1 MYKIKLASDMVWCYY
16 RFIVAPYHI
25 RKEMINM
32 PRIYSNYSDNDFS
45 IVTNLAKELGFSLS
59 AFQHYCVMLYADHRG
74 NTSPITLLI
83 QKMFQNLNNFKSGDT
98 FIVSALLTSE
108 WPSLSRSDKMTLAKQ
123 LSLHVKNNP
132 SKYEVYKKASGKIN
146 IYRKK

>member
-1 MYKIKLASDMVWCYY
+1 MYKIKLASDIVWCYY
-16 RFIVAPYHI
+16 IIMVAPYYI
-25 RKEMINM
+25 RKEMLHM
-32 PRIYSNYSDNDFS
+32 PRIYSNYSNNDFS

-59 AFQHYCVMLYADHRG
+59 AFQHYCVMLYADHKG

-98 FIVSALLTSE
+98 FIVSALLPSE

>member
-1 MYKIKLASDMVWCYY
+1 
-16 RFIVAPYHI
+16 
-25 RKEMINM
+25 M
-32 PRIYSNYSDNDFS
+32 PRIYSNYSNNDFS

-74 NTSPITLLI
+74 NTSPITLLV
-83 QKMFQNLNNFKSGDT
+83 QKMFQTLSTRKPGDT
-98 FIVSALLTSE
+98 FIVSALLPDE

>member
-1 MYKIKLASDMVWCYY
+1 
-16 RFIVAPYHI
+16 
-25 RKEMINM
+25 M
-32 PRIYSNYSDNDFS
+32 PRIYSNYSENDMT

-59 AFQHYCVMLYADHRG
+59 AFQHYCVMLYADHKG

-83 QKMFQNLNNFKSGDT
+83 QKMFQSLNCFKSGDT
-98 FIVSALLTSE
+98 FIVSALLPSE
-108 WPSLSRSDKMTLAKQ
+108 WSSLSRSDKMTLAKQ

-132 SKYEVYKKASGKIN
+132 SKYEVYKKSSGKIN